1 MKSAALFL
9 LAVPAFSQI
18 AGRPTPAAASMPP
31 NAGARAILGAPK
43 ASRIPLSTFVTLE
56 RGFDAKLAAM
66 SNDRNGPVDL
76 LGATRGVYLDGY
88 GIVFTTEMGLIAT
101 PTVNPF
107 NSTITEQ
114 QKTQVH
120 TAKVTRLPIL
130 KKAMTEMVRNIA
142 SSLSQVPDNQQIVVA
157 VRLDY
162 LTWENTTGL
171 PGLVVAKADRRSAMS
186 GAIDIEEQ

>member
-1 MKSAALFL
+1 MKYAALFL

-18 AGRPTPAAASMPP
+18 ASRPTPAAASMPP
-31 NAGARAILGAPK
+31 SAGARAILGAPK

-66 SNDRNGPVDL
+66 NDRNGPVDL
-76 LGATRGVYLDGY
+76 LGATRGMYLDGY
-88 GIVFTTEMGLIAT
+88 GVVFTTEMGLVAT

-114 QKTQVH
+114 QKNQVH
-120 TAKVTRLPIL
+120 SAKVTRLPIL
-130 KKAMTEMVRNIA
+130 KKVMTEMVRNVA
-142 SSLSQVPDNQQIVVA
+142 TNLSQVADNQQIVIA

-171 PGLVVAKADRRSAMS
+171 PGLVVAKADRRSAMA
-186 GAIDIEEQ
+186 GTIDIEEQ